1 MKTIRDDL
9 LDIFDSALASVKG
22 KAVVEK
28 EIENSK
34 YPDEFHVIAIG
45 KAADSM
51 LQGISQD
58 RIKTALVISKHGHIC
73 EKTQHHPRITSIES
87 DHPVPR
93 ENSLKSGEL
102 LLDYLKHLPN
112 DEPCLFLISGGASAL
127 VEVLED
133 GWDLAQLQ
141 ALTDYLL
148 ANAYPINEINAIR
161 RRLSKI
167 KGGGLWQF
175 IKSQSIYALLISD
188 VPDDDPAVIGSG
200 LLFPVSDSE
209 LPALPEEWKSKFK
222 PYSIKAQGDN
232 FHWKIIASLGIAKQA
247 AADKAKELGYRT
259 KIIAEFLDG
268 EAATVAATCM
278 HAIEKEPDTLLVWG
292 GETTVNLPVNAGRG
306 GRNQHLALA
315 AAIQMQ
321 GMEKSYLL
329 AAGTDGTDGLT
340 DATGAL
346 VDNQTIKKGLQKHL
360 NAVEFLQRADSNTF
374 LEMVD
379 ATIITGATGT
389 NVMDLVIAIYRP
401 V

>member
-9 LDIFDSALASVKG
+9 LDIFDSALVSVKG

-51 LQGISQD
+51 LQGISED
-58 RIKTALVISKHGHIC
+58 SIKTALVISKHGHIS

-102 LLDYLKHLPN
+102 LLDYLEHLPT
-112 DEPCLFLISGGASAL
+112 DESCVFLISGGASAL

-175 IKSQSIYALLISD
+175 IESQSVYALLISD

-200 LLFPVSDSE
+200 LLFPVADSE

-222 PYSIKAQGDN
+222 PYSIKVQGDN
-232 FHWKIIASLGIAKQA
+232 FHWKIIASLAIAKQA

-268 EAATVAATCM
+268 EAATVAATCI
-278 HAIEKEPDTLLVWG
+278 HAIDKEPDTLLVWG

-360 NAVEFLQRADSNTF
+360 NAVEILQHADSNTF
-374 LEMVD
+374 LD
-379 ATIITGATGT
+379 ALNATIVTGATGT
-389 NVMDLVIAIYRP
+389 NVMDLVIAIYSP